1 MDLDPSLQ
9 TGPIRKAAWTSAWHD
24 SQVPVSAIHRDESWG
39 EKVWPQSPR
48 GPASGDGLR
57 RRFVSGIRAQEPG
70 LLVGRSGKE
79 QGGEGESGR
88 GEMLRA
94 AAAAS
99 PGGDGGHGAP
109 PPQLL
114 TPNPRLLASW
124 FTPLFPPARALH
136 AGQAASWAG
145 LTFGCHISLPFPP
158 RDPQQS
164 LGFGQL
170 PQQGSTETFRVQ
182 PSATTR
188 RPAFSSMRQAW
199 APPFCRKHASRADRM
214 V

>member
-1 MDLDPSLQ
+1 MACGGGSCQGLGRRSRVCLW
-9 TGPIRKAAWTSAWHD
+9 AALGRSREGKE
-24 SQVPVSAIHRDESWG
+24 SQG
-39 EKVWPQSPR
+39 EER
-48 GPASGDGLR
+48 CY
-57 RRFVSGIRAQEPG
+57 G
-70 LLVGRSGKE
+70 LLLLRPLAGT
-79 QGGEGESGR
+79 GG
-88 GEMLRA
+88 MV
-94 AAAAS
+94 
-99 PGGDGGHGAP
+99 P
-109 PPQLL
+109 PHPQLL

-124 FTPLFPPARALH
+124 FTPLFPPAPALH

-188 RPAFSSMRQAW
+188 RPAFSSMCQAW